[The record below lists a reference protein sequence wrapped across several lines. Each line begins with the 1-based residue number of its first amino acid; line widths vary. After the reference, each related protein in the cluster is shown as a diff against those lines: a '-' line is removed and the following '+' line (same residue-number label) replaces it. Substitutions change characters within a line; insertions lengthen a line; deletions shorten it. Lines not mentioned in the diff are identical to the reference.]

1 MGKAAYVDSP
11 TTSNSQRTPCAPFYL
26 RPTPASRPLPHRA
39 LPVAAVPHLHHTI
52 PPGRRHVPPARAR
65 VDGDARNGPEMREQL
80 YRGVRKVRRPERHAT
95 VLVAEVDD
103 GVVQVLCHGA
113 TGAELCAVLDEELTC
128 RGVLVFQV
136 ASVALRLL

>member
-1 MGKAAYVDSP
+1 
-11 TTSNSQRTPCAPFYL
+11 
-26 RPTPASRPLPHRA
+26 
-39 LPVAAVPHLHHTI
+39 
-52 PPGRRHVPPARAR
+52 
-65 VDGDARNGPEMREQL
+65 MREQL